1 MDFEPYDSSGT
12 DDDLPPS
19 HQNRIPRGRLAGNG
33 KSAVIGSA
41 PYSRVYGETDME
53 TEIRN
58 IEKEAYVSVL
68 RAFRAQADAISWEK
82 EALITQLRRELR
94 LSDDDHRDLL
104 RRVNADDVIKR
115 IREWRM
121 AGGIQ
126 TGISTN
132 QVSHDPL
139 PSPAAS
145 ASRKKQK
152 IVQPAHQSFS
162 GPSPHLQ
169 SQTPTSNPQSLS
181 AAKRGQNNGLKGKKQ
196 KSLASSAS
204 AGRAQ
209 IANRVSSGVHAN
221 ELPEAVF
228 DPLIGR
234 KVKTRWPDDNN
245 FYEAIITEFDP
256 AQGRHALVYDKG
268 SANETWEWV
277 NLAEISPSDIR
288 WEGSDPANPRGGYG
302 GPGHGMNRPVGNDGT
317 FGAGSGRGIPKGQNR
332 KDHPHTQNGAVKKG
346 SNIRI
351 LQTSHLL
358 KEVERVFNS
367 SNPDPLE
374 IDKAKK
380 ALKEQE
386 EALID
391 ALGKLADISDGESGY
406 FELTASLSAAEVTRQ
421 LTTTCFFSS
430 ANTDVFVKIQ
440 QQHQGH
446 SSKSVRLLVME
457 LGLSLGGITFRENS
471 NGRILHQ
478 VVEGDSREAG
488 SPPISVA
495 SSFEMS
501 NIRSEEGEEI
511 GQNESRKKLR
521 LSKDQSAFLEDSY
534 KEHNTLSPKQKVAL
548 AKKLDLRPRQ
558 VEVWF
563 QNRRARNKLKQ
574 TEVDCE
580 YLKRRC
586 ETLTEENTR
595 LEKELQDL
603 RALNSSNSLLCLQS
617 PATTLTMCPSCEITS
632 DSSRPSKSRPSYY
645 FPRSDASPQ

>member
-19 HQNRIPRGRLAGNG
+19 HQNRIPRGRVAGNG

-196 KSLASSAS
+196 KSSLQLASSAS

-221 ELPEAVF
+221 ELPEAVI

-288 WEGSDPANPRGGYG
+288 WEGSDPAIPRGGYG
-302 GPGHGMNRPVGNDGT
+302 GPGHGMNRPVGNNGT

-391 ALGKLADISDGESGY
+391 ALGKLADISDGESGI
-406 FELTASLSAAEVTRQ
+406 
-421 LTTTCFFSS
+421 
-430 ANTDVFVKIQ
+430 K
-440 QQHQGH
+440 
-446 SSKSVRLLVME
+446 
-457 LGLSLGGITFRENS
+457 
-471 NGRILHQ
+471 
-478 VVEGDSREAG
+478 
-488 SPPISVA
+488 
-495 SSFEMS
+495 
-501 NIRSEEGEEI
+501 
-511 GQNESRKKLR
+511 
-521 LSKDQSAFLEDSY
+521 Y
-534 KEHNTLSPKQKVAL
+534 KYLCVS
-548 AKKLDLRPRQ
+548 
-558 VEVWF
+558 
-563 QNRRARNKLKQ
+563 LKQ
-574 TEVDCE
+574 
-580 YLKRRC
+580 
-586 ETLTEENTR
+586 
-595 LEKELQDL
+595 
-603 RALNSSNSLLCLQS
+603 LLIVVTCHIV
-617 PATTLTMCPSCEITS
+617 PSEM
-632 DSSRPSKSRPSYY
+632 
-645 FPRSDASPQ
+645 